1 MGLSNPRK
9 APRFP
14 VDLWF
19 GCKEFSTIPKRL
31 HTAQAVLLP
40 VGFAAAL
47 LGILAFPR
55 IGQDPNLVRSFVGAA
70 GVLVLWASV
79 LFVTAVRAGREL
91 SIQSAVRKPHYVQMF
106 AQGTVLVYWGWHV
119 RMVQEW
125 APLILAQ
132 ILFAFG
138 VDALLQ
144 WSRRDTFSMGVG
156 PIPVMF
162 SINLFLW
169 FKPEWFYFQF
179 AMVAVGFL
187 AKELIRWQKGG
198 KSAHIFNPSSFP
210 LAVASLV
217 LIATGATDITWGVEI
232 AQTQYNPPYMFAV
245 IFLASLPGQLL
256 FGVATMTWSAVVS
269 AYAFGLLY
277 YQITGVYYFYDS
289 FIPIAVFLGMHLLF
303 TDPSTSPKSEG
314 GRVIFGVLYGMGC
327 IGLVVV
333 LNALGA
339 PEFYDKLLPVPILNL
354 SVRWIDRLA
363 QQPFFRSLE
372 PGRLLA
378 FAPLRETRLRTA
390 SLWIVTFLVVR
401 ALGGVGDDHPGQY
414 LPFWDQACEVGSD
427 RACEHLADMQL
438 VYCAR
443 ESGWACNERGILLAT
458 KLGMVQQARSEF
470 ERACALDFG
479 PGCDNVVR
487 LAIGAESFASAL
499 PPDRD
504 LPVVIRGSKGPV
516 TITDRGELYSLA
528 CERGW
533 TEHCTSPMA
542 SM

>member
-1 MGLSNPRK
+1 VNCIAPTHMHLSIAR
-9 APRFP
+9 AA
-14 VDLWF
+14 L
-19 GCKEFSTIPKRL
+19 I
-31 HTAQAVLLP
+31 P

-47 LGILAFPR
+47 LAVLALPQ
-55 IGQDPNLVRSFVGAA
+55 IGRDPNLVRSFVGAA
-70 GVLVLWASV
+70 GVLVVWAAV
-79 LFVTAVRAGREL
+79 LFVTASRAGRVL
-91 SIQSAVRKPHYVQMF
+91 SIRSAVRKPHYIQMF

-144 WSRRDTFSMGVG
+144 WSRRDTYGMGLG
-156 PIPVMF
+156 PVPVMF
-162 SINLFLW
+162 SMNLFLW
-169 FKPEWFYFQF
+169 FKPEWFHFQF

-187 AKELIRWQKGG
+187 AKELIRWQKDG

-210 LAVASLV
+210 LAIASLL
-217 LIATGATDITWGVEI
+217 LIATGTTDITWGVAI
-232 AQTQYNPPYMFAV
+232 AQTQYNPPYIFAV

-269 AYAFGLLY
+269 AYVFGLLY
-277 YQITGVYYFYDS
+277 FQITGVYYFYDS

-303 TDPSTSPKSEG
+303 TDPSTSPKSES
-314 GRVIFGVLYGMGC
+314 GRVIFGVLYGMSC

-333 LNALGA
+333 LGALGA

-354 SVRWIDRLA
+354 SVRWIDRVA
-363 QQPFFRSLE
+363 QAPILRRLE

-378 FAPLRETRLRTA
+378 IAPLRETRLRTA
-390 SLWIVTFLVVR
+390 GLWIVTFLAVR
-401 ALGGVGDDHPGQY
+401 ALGGVGDHHPGQY
-414 LPFWDQACEVGSD
+414 LPFWDQACEAGKG
-427 RACEHLADMQL
+427 RACEHLADMQQ

-443 ESGWACNERGILLAT
+443 ESGWACNERGIVLQT
-458 KLGMVQQARSEF
+458 EFGMTQQARLEF
-470 ERACALDFG
+470 QRACALGFQ
-479 PGCDNVVR
+479 PGCDNV
-487 LAIGAESFASAL
+487 LFLISGTDAFATAL
-499 PPDRD
+499 PPDKD
-504 LPVVIRGSKGPV
+504 LPIVIRGSKGPV
-516 TITDRGELYSLA
+516 TAVDRGELYSLA

-533 TEHCTSPMA
+533 KDHCSSPLA